1 MNSNMLSALM
11 NMGQSQPKPQQNTNI
26 QMAPPIDPDKM
37 KQMIPNLTKENL
49 VQLVQRARMQGIPED
64 QIEQGLNFILSLK

>member
-11 NMGQSQPKPQQNTNI
+11 NMGHNQPQNPTQI
-26 QMAPPIDPDKM
+26 TPPIVPEKM

-49 VQLVQRARMQGIPED
+49 VQLVQRARLQGIPED

>member
-1 MNSNMLSALM
+1 MNSNMLSTLM
-11 NMGQSQPKPQQNTNI
+11 NMGHNQPQNPTQI
-26 QMAPPIDPDKM
+26 TPPIDPEKM

-49 VQLVQRARMQGIPED
+49 VQLVQRARLQGIPED

>member
-11 NMGQSQPKPQQNTNI
+11 NMGHNQPQNPTQI
-26 QMAPPIDPDKM
+26 TPPIGPEKM

-49 VQLVQRARMQGIPED
+49 VQLVQRARLQGIPED

>member
-11 NMGQSQPKPQQNTNI
+11 NMGHNQPQNPTQI
-26 QMAPPIDPDKM
+26 TPTIDPEKM
-37 KQMIPNLTKENL
+37 KQMIPKLTKENL
-49 VQLVQRARMQGIPED
+49 VQLVQRARLQGIPED

>member
-11 NMGQSQPKPQQNTNI
+11 NMGHNQSQTPAQLT
-26 QMAPPIDPDKM
+26 PPIDPEKM

-49 VQLVQRARMQGIPED
+49 VQLAQQARAQGIPDE
-64 QIEQGLNFILSLK
+64 QIEQGLNFLLNLK

>member
-11 NMGQSQPKPQQNTNI
+11 NMGHNQSQNSTQIT
-26 QMAPPIDPDKM
+26 PPIDPEKM

-49 VQLVQRARMQGIPED
+49 VQLVQRARLQGIPED

>member
-11 NMGQSQPKPQQNTNI
+11 NMGHNQPQNPTQI
-26 QMAPPIDPDKM
+26 TPPIDPEKM
-37 KQMIPNLTKENL
+37 KQMIPNLTKKNL
-49 VQLVQRARMQGIPED
+49 VQLVQRARLQGIPED

>member
-1 MNSNMLSALM
+1 MNSNMLLALM
-11 NMGQSQPKPQQNTNI
+11 NMGHDQPQNPTQI
-26 QMAPPIDPDKM
+26 TPPIDPEKM

-49 VQLVQRARMQGIPED
+49 VQLVQRARLQGIPEN

>member
-11 NMGQSQPKPQQNTNI
+11 NMGHNQTQATTQIT
-26 QMAPPIDPDKM
+26 PPINPEKM

-49 VQLVQRARMQGIPED
+49 VQLVQRARLQGIPED

>member
-11 NMGQSQPKPQQNTNI
+11 NMGHSQPKNPTQIT
-26 QMAPPIDPDKM
+26 PPIDPEKM

-49 VQLVQRARMQGIPED
+49 VQLVQRARLQGIPED

>member
-1 MNSNMLSALM
+1 MNSNLLSALM
-11 NMGQSQPKPQQNTNI
+11 NMDNNQPQAQTQI
-26 QMAPPIDPDKM
+26 TPPIDPEKM

-49 VQLVQRARMQGIPED
+49 VQLAQRARLQGISED

>member
-1 MNSNMLSALM
+1 MNSNLLSALM
-11 NMGQSQPKPQQNTNI
+11 SMGHNQPKNPTQIT
-26 QMAPPIDPDKM
+26 APINPEKM

-49 VQLVQRARMQGIPED
+49 AQLVQRARLQGIPED

>member
-11 NMGQSQPKPQQNTNI
+11 NMGHNQPQNPTQI
-26 QMAPPIDPDKM
+26 TPPIDPEKM
-37 KQMIPNLTKENL
+37 KQMIPNLTKETL
-49 VQLVQRARMQGIPED
+49 VQLVQRARLQGIPED

>member
-1 MNSNMLSALM
+1 MNSNLLSALM
-11 NMGQSQPKPQQNTNI
+11 NMGHNQPQVPTQIT
-26 QMAPPIDPDKM
+26 PPINPEKM

-49 VQLVQRARMQGIPED
+49 VQLVQRARLQGIPED

>member
-1 MNSNMLSALM
+1 MNSNLLSALM
-11 NMGQSQPKPQQNTNI
+11 NMGNNQPQAPTQIT
-26 QMAPPIDPDKM
+26 PPINPEKM

-49 VQLVQRARMQGIPED
+49 IQLVQRARLQGIPED

>member
-11 NMGQSQPKPQQNTNI
+11 NMGHNQFQNPTQI
-26 QMAPPIDPDKM
+26 TPPIDPEKM

-49 VQLVQRARMQGIPED
+49 VQLVQRARLQGIPED

>member
-11 NMGQSQPKPQQNTNI
+11 NMGHNQPQNPTQI
-26 QMAPPIDPDKM
+26 TPPINPEKM
-37 KQMIPNLTKENL
+37 KQMILNLTKENL
-49 VQLVQRARMQGIPED
+49 VQLVQRARLQGIPED

>member
-11 NMGQSQPKPQQNTNI
+11 NMGHSQPKTPTQIT
-26 QMAPPIDPDKM
+26 PPIDPEKM
-37 KQMIPNLTKENL
+37 RQMIPNLTKENL
-49 VQLVQRARMQGIPED
+49 VQLVQWARLQGIPED

>member
-11 NMGQSQPKPQQNTNI
+11 NMGHNQPQNPTQI
-26 QMAPPIDPDKM
+26 TPPINPEQM
-37 KQMIPNLTKENL
+37 KQMIQNLTNENL
-49 VQLVQRARMQGIPED
+49 VQLVQRARLQGIPED

>member
-1 MNSNMLSALM
+1 MNSNLLSALM
-11 NMGQSQPKPQQNTNI
+11 NMGHNQPQATTQIT
-26 QMAPPIDPDKM
+26 PPIDPEKM

-49 VQLVQRARMQGIPED
+49 VQLVQRARLQGIPED

>member
-11 NMGQSQPKPQQNTNI
+11 NMGHNQPKNPTQIT
-26 QMAPPIDPDKM
+26 PPIDPEKM

-49 VQLVQRARMQGIPED
+49 VQLVQRARLQGIPED

>member
-11 NMGQSQPKPQQNTNI
+11 NMGKNQPQTPTQIT
-26 QMAPPIDPDKM
+26 PPINLEKM

-49 VQLVQRARMQGIPED
+49 VQLVQRARLQGIPED

>member
-1 MNSNMLSALM
+1 
-11 NMGQSQPKPQQNTNI
+11 
-26 QMAPPIDPDKM
+26 M

-49 VQLVQRARMQGIPED
+49 VQLVQRARLQGIPED

>member
-11 NMGQSQPKPQQNTNI
+11 NMGHNQSKTPAQIT
-26 QMAPPIDPDKM
+26 PPIDPEKM

-49 VQLVQRARMQGIPED
+49 VQLVQRGRLQGIPED

>member
-11 NMGQSQPKPQQNTNI
+11 NMGHNQPQNPTQI
-26 QMAPPIDPDKM
+26 TPPIDPEKM
-37 KQMIPNLTKENL
+37 KQMRPNLTKENL
-49 VQLVQRARMQGIPED
+49 VQLVQRARLQGIPED

>member
-1 MNSNMLSALM
+1 MNPNMLLALM
-11 NMGQSQPKPQQNTNI
+11 NMGHSQPQAPTQIT
-26 QMAPPIDPDKM
+26 PPIDPEKM

-49 VQLVQRARMQGIPED
+49 VQLVQRARLQGIPED

>member
-11 NMGQSQPKPQQNTNI
+11 NMGYSQPQNPTQI
-26 QMAPPIDPDKM
+26 TPPIDPEKM

-49 VQLVQRARMQGIPED
+49 VQLVQRARLQGIPED

>member
-11 NMGQSQPKPQQNTNI
+11 NMGHSQPKTPTQIT
-26 QMAPPIDPDKM
+26 PPIDPEKM
-37 KQMIPNLTKENL
+37 KQMLPNLTKENL
-49 VQLVQRARMQGIPED
+49 VQLVQRARLQGIPED

>member
-11 NMGQSQPKPQQNTNI
+11 NMGHNQSQNPTQTT
-26 QMAPPIDPDKM
+26 PPIDPEKM

-49 VQLVQRARMQGIPED
+49 VQLVQRARLQGIPED

>member
-11 NMGQSQPKPQQNTNI
+11 NMGHNQAQAPTQIT
-26 QMAPPIDPDKM
+26 PPIDPEKM

-49 VQLVQRARMQGIPED
+49 VQLVQRARLQGIPED